1 MRAVSLSQK
10 GSKSEKNED
19 ACLVLAAK
27 QLFVLADGV
36 GGGPSGDYASRTL
49 VEQLYEDCSEAKSL
63 TEELILNSIK
73 TANNLIVQTAQ
84 QSERIGMAS
93 TIACAFAHDGALT
106 TIHVGDSRVYRL
118 RDGALNRLTRD
129 HVKTIE
135 KQDGS
140 LKQVVTNAIGV
151 RADLKVEVQNFDW
164 NPDDAFILC
173 SDGITDVLNDSALL
187 EMLSDQRLS
196 IIDRLKR
203 ILTEAESQ
211 GGRDD
216 KTIIYAFSPQ

>member
-1 MRAVSLSQK
+1 M
-10 GSKSEKNED
+10 
-19 ACLVLAAK
+19 
-27 QLFVLADGV
+27 
-36 GGGPSGDYASRTL
+36 
-49 VEQLYEDCSEAKSL
+49 
-63 TEELILNSIK
+63 
-73 TANNLIVQTAQ
+73 
-84 QSERIGMAS
+84 
-93 TIACAFAHDGALT
+93 
-106 TIHVGDSRVYRL
+106 
-118 RDGALNRLTRD
+118 
-129 HVKTIE
+129 
-135 KQDGS
+135 
-140 LKQVVTNAIGV
+140 VTNAIGV